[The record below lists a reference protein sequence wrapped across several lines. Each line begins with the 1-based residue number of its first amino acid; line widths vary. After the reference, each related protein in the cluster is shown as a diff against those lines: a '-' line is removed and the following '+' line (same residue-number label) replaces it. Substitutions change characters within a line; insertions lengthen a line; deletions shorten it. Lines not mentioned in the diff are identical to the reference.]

1 MYLNHASWIERI
13 QFTSSSYESL
23 KAVGIDIISSD
34 SLRADIANLFGNE
47 FPFKTMWLRDAG
59 LVNAE
64 FFIPFLVK
72 FFEVSNETNPAE
84 SNFHVSRLVPVDYDS
99 LLKSQEFINA
109 LSRRKGL
116 KVVIV
121 DQLKILQNYIEE
133 TIISIQN
140 EFENF

>member
-99 LLKSQEFINA
+99 L
-109 LSRRKGL
+109 
-116 KVVIV
+116 
-121 DQLKILQNYIEE
+121 
-133 TIISIQN
+133 
-140 EFENF
+140 